1 MGAPLKA
8 MILAAGLGTRMR
20 PLTLK
25 TPKPLLPLNGKP
37 LIEYHVQRLVEAG
50 FVDIVINHAWLGEQI
65 EEYLG
70 NGSQY
75 GANIQYSAE
84 GDPLETAGGIRQ
96 ALPLLVED
104 SCEQFVVVNGDVFTN
119 YPFAQLKDLNP
130 KGSYLVLVPNPEHN
144 PTGDFVLEND
154 QVISEGA
161 DRYTFSGI
169 SVLSADMFHH
179 LSAGEPASLAPILRS
194 EIDKGCV
201 SGELFTGYWADVGTP
216 QRLKEIEFLLKEQQ
230 IDGL

>member
-25 TPKPLLPLNGKP
+25 TPKPLLRLNGKP
-37 LIEYHVQRLVEAG
+37 LIEYHVQRLVQAG

-70 NGSQY
+70 DGSQY

-84 GDPLETAGGIRQ
+84 GQPLETAGGIRQ

-104 SCEQFVVVNGDVFTN
+104 NCEQFVVVNGDVFTN
-119 YPFAQLKDLNP
+119 YPFAQLNKLNV
-130 KGSYLVLVPNPEHN
+130 KGAYLVLVPNPEHN
-144 PTGDFVLEND
+144 PAGDFVL
-154 QVISEGA
+154 QGSQLVPEGS
-161 DRYTFSGI
+161 DPYTFSGI
-169 SVLSADMFHH
+169 SVLSVDMFRH
-179 LSAGEPASLAPILRS
+179 LPAGESASLAPILRS
-194 EIDKGCV
+194 EIAKGSV
-201 SGELFTGYWADVGTP
+201 NGELFTGYWADVGTP
-216 QRLKEIEFLLKEQQ
+216 QRLNEIDLLLKEQQ

>member
-1 MGAPLKA
+1 MKA

-104 SCEQFVVVNGDVFTN
+104 NCEQFVVVNGDVFTN
-119 YPFAQLKDLNP
+119 YPFAQLKDVST
-130 KGSYLVLVPNPEHN
+130 KGSHLVLVPNPEHN
-144 PTGDFVLEND
+144 PAGDFVLEND

-179 LSAGEPASLAPILRS
+179 LPAGEPAALAPILRN

-216 QRLKEIEFLLKEQQ
+216 QRLKEIELLLKEQQ